1 MILPSDTDVA
11 VSFDACWISDIVQLK
26 LGLESQGRTQSQVSK
41 RAIFLSG
48 AFTTGGYLSL
58 LLFSHQNTFF
68 RALLSILT
76 HYKGFGL
83 KQRSKG
89 TRTE

>member
-11 VSFDACWISDIVQLK
+11 VSLDACWISDIVQLK
-26 LGLESQGRTQSQVSK
+26 LGLESQGRIQSQVSK
-41 RAIFLSG
+41 RAILFSG
-48 AFTTGGYLSL
+48 AFTTGGYLFL
-58 LLFSHQNTFF
+58 LLLSHQNTFL

-83 KQRSKG
+83 N
-89 TRTE
+89 